1 MSRLAAITRNG
12 LLLLVAIAMG
22 LGSAWWSVKKA
33 PAPAHTTIQAGVW
46 QGSTLTGSIDAD
58 MFIRARVALTGLLA
72 LDRSET
78 IYFVA
83 RTDNQLRPL
92 RARCT
97 YKVSGSAPAA
107 RWWSITAYADDHF
120 LFNAPNRKFSFTSD
134 GEFSF
139 TTGPQETAGKQWLPT
154 PGDRGLELMLRLYQ
168 PDATL
173 QAASASASAS
183 LRAPDI
189 ELVGACT

>member
-1 MSRLAAITRNG
+1 MSRIAAIVKKS
-12 LLLLVAIAMG
+12 LSIVLAIAFG

-33 PAPAHTTIQAGVW
+33 PAPAHTIIQAGVW
-46 QGSTLTGSIDAD
+46 QGSTLTGSVDAD
-58 MFIRARVALTGLLA
+58 MFTRARVALTGLLA

-92 RARCT
+92 RSRCT
-97 YKVSGSAPAA
+97 YKVSGSTPAA

-120 LFNAPNRKFSFTSD
+120 LFDAPNRKFSFTSD
-134 GEFSF
+134 GNFSF
-139 TTGPQETAGKQWLPT
+139 TTGPQETAGMQWLPT
-154 PGDRGLELMLRLYQ
+154 PGDRGLELILRLYQ

-173 QAASASASAS
+173 QAAPTS

>member
-1 MSRLAAITRNG
+1 MSRLAANAKNSI
-12 LLLLVAIAMG
+12 LLLAAIAIG

-33 PAPAHTTIQAGVW
+33 PASAHTTIQAGVW
-46 QGSTLTGSIDAD
+46 QGSILTGSIDAD
-58 MFIRARVALTGLLA
+58 MFTRARVALTGLLA

-92 RARCT
+92 RSRCT

-120 LFNAPNRKFSFTSD
+120 LFDAANRKFSFTSD
-134 GEFSF
+134 SEFSF
-139 TTGPQETAGKQWLPT
+139 TTGPQETAGMQWLPT
-154 PGDRGLELMLRLYQ
+154 PGDRGIELILRLYQ

-173 QAASASASAS
+173 QAAPAS

-189 ELVGACT
+189 ELVGACA